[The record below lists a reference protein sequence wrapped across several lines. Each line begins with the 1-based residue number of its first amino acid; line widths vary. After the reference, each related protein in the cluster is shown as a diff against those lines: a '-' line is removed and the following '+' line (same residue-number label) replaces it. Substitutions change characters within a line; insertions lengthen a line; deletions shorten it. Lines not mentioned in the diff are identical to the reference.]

1 MGSEAEVFTSYFFYC
16 IRKINVNFYFF
27 NIVNLE

>member
-1 MGSEAEVFTSYFFYC
+1 MGSEAEGFTSYFFSYP
-16 IRKINVNFYFF
+16 RKRNVNFYLF

>member
-1 MGSEAEVFTSYFFYC
+1 MGSEAEGFTSYFFYC
-16 IRKINVNFYFF
+16 LRKTNVNFYFF